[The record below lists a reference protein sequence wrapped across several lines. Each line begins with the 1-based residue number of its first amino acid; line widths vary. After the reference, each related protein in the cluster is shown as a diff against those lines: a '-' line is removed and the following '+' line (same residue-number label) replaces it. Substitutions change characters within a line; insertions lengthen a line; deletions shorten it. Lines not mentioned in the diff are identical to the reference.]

1 MMMNS
6 SFMHPHFL
14 WLLLVLPIA
23 WFWHYFIK
31 NQQEVAIKISTTE
44 GLSTKKSLLIQV
56 RPFLFVL
63 KLLALGFIIIALARP
78 RNTQKS
84 SFTDN
89 TSGIDIV
96 IATDVSGS
104 MLATDFKPNRLE
116 AIKEVAYNFIQ
127 KRVNDRI
134 GLVVYAGESYTRTP
148 VTSDK
153 TMLLNSLK
161 EVQYNGMVLQDGT
174 AIGIGLG
181 TAINRLKDSKTKS
194 KIIILL
200 TDGVNNLGS
209 LDPISAAEIA
219 KAYNIKVY
227 TVGVGTNGM
236 ANFPVAKDANGNIVF
251 QPQKVEIDEKLMQEI
266 ATITNGKYFRAT
278 NNKKLEAIY
287 DEIDRLEKSKITEN
301 RFMMFDEQ
309 FRPWLLI
316 GLFLLALEMIL
327 SRTLFK
333 SFI

>member
-1 MMMNS
+1 MSS

-14 WLLLVLPIA
+14 WLLLVIPIA
-23 WFWHYFIK
+23 FYWHYFIK
-31 NQQEVAIKISTTE
+31 NQQEVAIKMSTIE
-44 GLSTKKSLLIQV
+44 GLSTKKSLLIKL
-56 RPFLFVL
+56 RPFLYVL

-84 SFTDN
+84 SYTDN

-127 KRVNDRI
+127 KRTNDRM

-153 TMLLNSLK
+153 AMLLNSLK

-174 AIGIGLG
+174 AIGIGLA

-219 KAYNIKVY
+219 KTYGIKVY

-278 NNKKLEAIY
+278 DNKKLEAIY

>member
-1 MMMNS
+1 MNS

-14 WLLLVLPIA
+14 WLLLVIPIA
-23 WFWHYFIK
+23 LFWHYFIK
-31 NQQEVAIKISTTE
+31 NQQEVALKMSTTE
-44 GLSTKKSLLIQV
+44 GLSTKKSLLIKL
-56 RPFLFVL
+56 RPFLYVL

-84 SFTDN
+84 SYTDN

-127 KRVNDRI
+127 KRTNDRM

-174 AIGIGLG
+174 AIGIGLA

-200 TDGVNNLGS
+200 TDGVNNVGS

-219 KAYNIKVY
+219 KSYGIKVY

-278 NNKKLEAIY
+278 DNKKLEAIY

>member
-1 MMMNS
+1 MNS
-6 SFMHPHFL
+6 SFMHPYFL
-14 WLLLVLPIA
+14 WLLLVLPVA
-23 WFWHYFIK
+23 LYWHYFIK
-31 NQQEVAIKISTTE
+31 NQQEVAIKVSTIE
-44 GLSTKKSLLIQV
+44 GLSTKKTVLLKL
-56 RPFLFVL
+56 RTFLYVL
-63 KLLALGFIIIALARP
+63 KLLALVFIIIALARP

-84 SFTDN
+84 SYTDN

-116 AIKEVAYNFIQ
+116 AIKEVAYSFIQ
-127 KRVNDRI
+127 KRTNDRI

-153 TMLLNSLK
+153 AMLLNSLK
-161 EVQYNGMVLQDGT
+161 EVQYNALVLQDGT
-174 AIGIGLG
+174 AIGIGLA

-219 KAYNIKVY
+219 KSYGIKVY

-251 QPQKVEIDEKLMQEI
+251 QPQKVEIDEKILQEI
-266 ATITNGKYFRAT
+266 ANVTQGKYFRAT
-278 NNKKLEAIY
+278 NNQKLEAIY

-309 FRPWLLI
+309 FRPWLLM
-316 GLFLLALEMIL
+316 GLFFLVLEMIL

>member
-1 MMMNS
+1 MNS

-14 WLLLVLPIA
+14 WLLLVIPIA
-23 WFWHYFIK
+23 LFWHYFIK
-31 NQQEVAIKISTTE
+31 NQQDVALKMSTTE
-44 GLSTKKSLLIQV
+44 GLSKQKTLLIKL
-56 RPFLFVL
+56 RPFLYVL

-84 SFTDN
+84 NFTDN
-89 TSGIDIV
+89 INGIDIV

-116 AIKEVAYNFIQ
+116 AIKEVAHSFIQ
-127 KRVNDRI
+127 KRTNDRI

-161 EVQYNGMVLQDGT
+161 EVQYNGLVLQDGT
-174 AIGIGLG
+174 AIGIGLA

-200 TDGVNNLGS
+200 TDGVNNVGS

-219 KAYNIKVY
+219 KAYGIKVY

-236 ANFPVAKDANGNIVF
+236 ANFPVAKDANGTIVF
-251 QPQKVEIDEKLMQEI
+251 QPQKVEIDEKLMEEI
-266 ATITNGKYFRAT
+266 ARITNGKYFRAT
-278 NNKKLEAIY
+278 DNKKLEAIY

-316 GLFLLALEMIL
+316 GLFLLVLEMIV

>member
-1 MMMNS
+1 MNS

-23 WFWHYFIK
+23 LFWHYFIK
-31 NQQEVAIKISTTE
+31 NQQDVALKMSTTE
-44 GLSTKKSLLIQV
+44 GLSTKKTLLIKL

-84 SFTDN
+84 SYTDN

-116 AIKEVAYNFIQ
+116 AIKEVAYSFIQ
-127 KRVNDRI
+127 KRTNDRI

-153 TMLLNSLK
+153 SMLLNSLK

-174 AIGIGLG
+174 AIGIGLA

-219 KAYNIKVY
+219 KSYGIKVY

-266 ATITNGKYFRAT
+266 AATTNGKYFRAT
-278 NNKKLEAIY
+278 DNKKLEAIY

-316 GLFLLALEMIL
+316 GLFLLALEMIF
-327 SRTLFK
+327 SRTIFK

>member
-1 MMMNS
+1 MNS

-14 WLLLVLPIA
+14 WLLLVISIA
-23 WFWHYFIK
+23 LYWHYFIK
-31 NQQEVAIKISTTE
+31 NQQEVALKMSTIE
-44 GLSTKKSLLIQV
+44 GLSTKKSLLIKL
-56 RPFLFVL
+56 RPFLYVL

-84 SFTDN
+84 SYTDN

-127 KRVNDRI
+127 KRTNDRM

-174 AIGIGLG
+174 AIGIGLA

-200 TDGVNNLGS
+200 TDGVNNVGS

-219 KAYNIKVY
+219 KSYGIKVY

-278 NNKKLEAIY
+278 DNKKLEAIY

-327 SRTLFK
+327 SRTIFK

>member
-1 MMMNS
+1 MNS

-14 WLLLVLPIA
+14 WLLLVIPIA
-23 WFWHYFIK
+23 LYWHYFIK
-31 NQQEVAIKISTTE
+31 NQQEVALKMSTIE
-44 GLSTKKSLLIQV
+44 GLSTKKSLLIKL
-56 RPFLFVL
+56 RPFLYVL

-84 SFTDN
+84 SYTDN

-127 KRVNDRI
+127 KRTNDRM

-153 TMLLNSLK
+153 AMLLNSLK

-174 AIGIGLG
+174 AIGIGLA

-219 KAYNIKVY
+219 KTYGIKVY

-236 ANFPVAKDANGNIVF
+236 ANFPVAKDANGNIIF
-251 QPQKVEIDEKLMQEI
+251 QPQKVEIDEKILQEI

-278 NNKKLEAIY
+278 DNKKLEAIY

-316 GLFLLALEMIL
+316 GLLLLALEMIL

>member
-1 MMMNS
+1 MNS

-14 WLLLVLPIA
+14 WLLLVFPVALY
-23 WFWHYFIK
+23 WHYFIK
-31 NQQEVAIKISTTE
+31 NQQDVALKMSTIE
-44 GLSTKKSLLIQV
+44 GLSTKKSLLIQL
-56 RPFLFVL
+56 RPFLYVL

-84 SFTDN
+84 SYTDN

-116 AIKEVAYNFIQ
+116 AIKEVAHSFIQ

-153 TMLLNSLK
+153 AMLLNSLK

-174 AIGIGLG
+174 AIGIGLA

-219 KAYNIKVY
+219 KAYGIKVY

-236 ANFPVAKDANGNIVF
+236 ANFPVAKDTNGNIVF

-266 ATITNGKYFRAT
+266 ATTTNGKYFRAT
-278 NNKKLEAIY
+278 DNKKLEAIY

-309 FRPWLLI
+309 FRPWLLM
-316 GLFLLALEMIL
+316 GLFLLVLEMIL
-327 SRTLFK
+327 SRTIFK

>member
-1 MMMNS
+1 MSS

-14 WLLLVLPIA
+14 WLLLVIPIA
-23 WFWHYFIK
+23 LFWHYFIK
-31 NQQEVAIKISTTE
+31 NQQDVALKMSTTE
-44 GLSTKKSLLIQV
+44 GLSTKKTLLIKL

-84 SFTDN
+84 SYTDN

-116 AIKEVAYNFIQ
+116 AIKEVAHSFIQ
-127 KRVNDRI
+127 KRTNDRI

-153 TMLLNSLK
+153 AMLLNSLK
-161 EVQYNGMVLQDGT
+161 EVQYNGLVLQDGT
-174 AIGIGLG
+174 AIGIGLA

-200 TDGVNNLGS
+200 TDGVNNVGS

-219 KAYNIKVY
+219 KAYGIKVY

-236 ANFPVAKDANGNIVF
+236 ANFPVAKDANGTIVF

-266 ATITNGKYFRAT
+266 ATTTNGKYFRAT
-278 NNKKLEAIY
+278 DNKKLEAIY

-316 GLFLLALEMIL
+316 GLFLLVLEMIV

>member
-1 MMMNS
+1 MMNS
-6 SFMHPHFL
+6 SFMYPHFL
-14 WLLLVLPIA
+14 WLLLVIPIA
-23 WFWHYFIK
+23 LFWHYFIK
-31 NQQEVAIKISTTE
+31 NQQDVALKMSTTE
-44 GLSTKKSLLIQV
+44 GLSRQKTLLIKL
-56 RPFLFVL
+56 RPFLYVL

-84 SFTDN
+84 SYTDN

-116 AIKEVAYNFIQ
+116 AIKEVAHTFIQ

-153 TMLLNSLK
+153 AMLLNSLK

-174 AIGIGLG
+174 AIGIGLA

-200 TDGVNNLGS
+200 TDGVNNVGS

-219 KAYNIKVY
+219 KEYGIKVY

-266 ATITNGKYFRAT
+266 ATKTNGKYFRAT
-278 NNKKLEAIY
+278 DNKKLEAIY

>member
-1 MMMNS
+1 MNS

-14 WLLLVLPIA
+14 WLLLVLPVA
-23 WFWHYFIK
+23 LYWHYFIK
-31 NQQEVAIKISTTE
+31 NQQEVAIKMSTTE
-44 GLSTKKSLLIQV
+44 GLSTKKSLLIKL
-56 RPFLFVL
+56 RPFLYIL

-84 SFTDN
+84 SYTDN
-89 TSGIDIV
+89 TNGIDIV

-127 KRVNDRI
+127 KRTNDRI

-174 AIGIGLG
+174 AIGIGLA

-219 KAYNIKVY
+219 KTYGIKVY

-278 NNKKLEAIY
+278 DNKKLEAIY

-316 GLFLLALEMIL
+316 GLLLLALEMIL
-327 SRTLFK
+327 NRTLFK

>member
-1 MMMNS
+1 MNS

-14 WLLLVLPIA
+14 WLLLVIPIA
-23 WFWHYFIK
+23 LYWHYFIK
-31 NQQEVAIKISTTE
+31 NQQEVALKMSTIE
-44 GLSTKKSLLIQV
+44 GLSTKKSLLIKV
-56 RPFLFVL
+56 RPFLYVL

-84 SFTDN
+84 SYTDN

-127 KRVNDRI
+127 KRTNDRM

-153 TMLLNSLK
+153 AMLLNSLK

-174 AIGIGLG
+174 AIGIGLA

-200 TDGVNNLGS
+200 TDGVNNVGN

-219 KAYNIKVY
+219 KAYGIKVY

-236 ANFPVAKDANGNIVF
+236 ANFPVAKDANGNIIF

-278 NNKKLEAIY
+278 DNKKLEAIY

-301 RFMMFDEQ
+301 RFTMFDEQ
-309 FRPWLLI
+309 FRSWLLI
-316 GLFLLALEMIL
+316 GLFLLALEMFL

>member
-1 MMMNS
+1 MNS

-14 WLLLVLPIA
+14 WLLLVIPIA
-23 WFWHYFIK
+23 LFWHYFIK
-31 NQQEVAIKISTTE
+31 NQQEVALKMSTTE
-44 GLSTKKSLLIQV
+44 GLSTKKTLLIKL
-56 RPFLFVL
+56 RPYLFVL

-84 SFTDN
+84 SYTDN
-89 TSGIDIV
+89 TNGIDIV

-116 AIKEVAYNFIQ
+116 AIKEVAHTFIQ
-127 KRVNDRI
+127 KRTNDRI

-153 TMLLNSLK
+153 AMLLNSLK

-174 AIGIGLG
+174 AIGIGLA

-219 KAYNIKVY
+219 KSYGIKVY

-266 ATITNGKYFRAT
+266 ATTTNGKYFRAT
-278 NNKKLEAIY
+278 DNKKLGAIY

-327 SRTLFK
+327 SRTIFK

>member
-1 MMMNS
+1 MNS
-6 SFMHPHFL
+6 AFMHPHFL
-14 WLLLVLPIA
+14 WLLLVIPIA
-23 WFWHYFIK
+23 VFWHYTTIK
-31 NQQEVAIKISTTE
+31 QQHPAIKISTTE
-44 GLSTKKSLLIQV
+44 GFSIPKSWV
-56 RPFLFVL
+56 MKCRPFLFLL
-63 KLLALGFIIIALARP
+63 KIVALGFVIIALARP

-84 SFTDN
+84 SYIDSKN
-89 TSGIDIV
+89 GIDIV

-116 AIKEVAYNFIQ
+116 AIKKVAESFIQ
-127 KRVNDRI
+127 KRTNDRI
-134 GLVVYAGESYTRTP
+134 GLVVYAGESYTKTP

-153 TMLLNSLK
+153 TMLLSALR

-181 TAINRLKDSKTKS
+181 TAINRIKNSKAKS

-200 TDGVNNLGS
+200 TDGVNNVGS

-219 KAYNIKVY
+219 KDYGIKVY

-236 ANFPVAKDANGNIVF
+236 ANFPVAKDSNGNIVF
-251 QPQKVEIDEKLMQEI
+251 QPQKVEIDEKILQEI
-266 ATITNGKYFRAT
+266 AAITKGKYFRAT
-278 NNKKLEAIY
+278 DNNKLEAIY
-287 DEIDRLEKSKITEN
+287 DEIDGLEKSKITEN
-301 RFMMFDEQ
+301 RLMLFDEQ
-309 FRPWLLI
+309 FRSWLLI
-316 GLFLLALEMIL
+316 GLFVLILEMIL

>member
-1 MMMNS
+1 
-6 SFMHPHFL
+6 MHPHFL
-14 WLLLVLPIA
+14 WLLLVLPA
-23 WFWHYFIK
+23 AVYWHYFVK
-31 NQQEVAIKISTTE
+31 KQQDVAIKMSSTE
-44 GLSTKKSLLIQV
+44 GFSMQKTLLMKL
-56 RPFLFVL
+56 RPFLYVL
-63 KLLALGFIIIALARP
+63 KVLALGCIIIALARP

-89 TSGIDIV
+89 TNGIDIV

-116 AIKEVAYNFIQ
+116 AIKEVAFNFVQ
-127 KRVNDRI
+127 KRTNDRI

-153 TMLLNSLK
+153 AMLLNSLK

-174 AIGIGLG
+174 AIGIGLA
-181 TAINRLKDSKTKS
+181 TAINRIKDSKTKS

-219 KAYNIKVY
+219 KSYGIKVY

-251 QPQKVEIDEKLMQEI
+251 QSQKVEIDEKLMQEI

-278 NNKKLEAIY
+278 DNKKLEAIY

-309 FRPWLLI
+309 FRPWLLF
-316 GLFLLALEMIL
+316 GLFLLVLEMVV

>member
-1 MMMNS
+1 MNS

-14 WLLLVLPIA
+14 WLLLVLPVA
-23 WFWHYFIK
+23 LYWHYFIK
-31 NQQEVAIKISTTE
+31 NQQDVALKMSTIE
-44 GLSTKKSLLIQV
+44 GLSTKKSLLIKL
-56 RPFLFVL
+56 RPFLYVL

-84 SFTDN
+84 SYTDN

-127 KRVNDRI
+127 KRTNDRM

-153 TMLLNSLK
+153 AMLLNSLK

-174 AIGIGLG
+174 AIGIGLA

-219 KAYNIKVY
+219 KTYGIKVY

-251 QPQKVEIDEKLMQEI
+251 QPQKVEIDEKLMQQI
-266 ATITNGKYFRAT
+266 AATTNGKYFRAT
-278 NNKKLEAIY
+278 DNKKLEAIY

-327 SRTLFK
+327 SRTIFK

>member
-1 MMMNS
+1 MNS

-14 WLLLVLPIA
+14 WLLLVFPVALY
-23 WFWHYFIK
+23 WHYFIK
-31 NQQEVAIKISTTE
+31 NQQDVALKMSTIE
-44 GLSTKKSLLIQV
+44 GLSTKKSLLIQL
-56 RPFLFVL
+56 RPFLYVL

-84 SFTDN
+84 SYTDN

-116 AIKEVAYNFIQ
+116 AIKEVAHSFIQ

-153 TMLLNSLK
+153 AMLLNSLK

-174 AIGIGLG
+174 AIGIGLA

-219 KAYNIKVY
+219 KAYGIKVY

-236 ANFPVAKDANGNIVF
+236 ANFPVAKDTNGNIVF

-266 ATITNGKYFRAT
+266 ATTTNGKYFRAT
-278 NNKKLEAIY
+278 DNKKLEAIY

>member
-1 MMMNS
+1 MNS

-14 WLLLVLPIA
+14 WLLLVIPIA
-23 WFWHYFIK
+23 LYWHYFIK
-31 NQQEVAIKISTTE
+31 NQQEVAIKISTVE
-44 GLSTKKSLLIQV
+44 GLSTKKSLLIKL
-56 RPFLFVL
+56 RPFLYIL

-84 SFTDN
+84 SYTNN

-127 KRVNDRI
+127 KRVNDRM

-174 AIGIGLG
+174 AIGIGLA

-219 KAYNIKVY
+219 KTYGIKVY

-278 NNKKLEAIY
+278 DNKKLEAIY

-327 SRTLFK
+327 SRTIFK

>member
-1 MMMNS
+1 MSS

-23 WFWHYFIK
+23 LYWHYFIK
-31 NQQEVAIKISTTE
+31 NQQEVAIKMSTIE
-44 GLSTKKSLLIQV
+44 GLSTQKTLLLKI
-56 RPFLFVL
+56 RPFLYVL

-84 SFTDN
+84 SYTDH

-127 KRVNDRI
+127 KRTNDRI

-153 TMLLNSLK
+153 AMLLNSLK
-161 EVQYNGMVLQDGT
+161 EVQYNGLVLQDGT
-174 AIGIGLG
+174 AIGIGLA
-181 TAINRLKDSKTKS
+181 TAINRIKDSKTKS

-200 TDGVNNLGS
+200 TDGVNNVGS

-219 KAYNIKVY
+219 KSYGIKVY

-278 NNKKLEAIY
+278 DNKKLEAIY
-287 DEIDRLEKSKITEN
+287 DEIDRLEKSKIKEN

-309 FRPWLLI
+309 FRPWLLL

>member
-1 MMMNS
+1 MNS

-14 WLLLVLPIA
+14 WLLLVIPIA
-23 WFWHYFIK
+23 LFWHYFIK
-31 NQQEVAIKISTTE
+31 NQQEVALKMSTIE
-44 GLSTKKSLLIQV
+44 GLSTKKSLLIKL
-56 RPFLFVL
+56 RPFLYVL

-84 SFTDN
+84 SYTDN

-127 KRVNDRI
+127 KRTNDRM

-174 AIGIGLG
+174 AIGIGLA

-200 TDGVNNLGS
+200 TDGVNNVGS

-219 KAYNIKVY
+219 KSYGIKVY

-278 NNKKLEAIY
+278 DNKKLEAIY

>member
-1 MMMNS
+1 MNS

-14 WLLLVLPIA
+14 WLLLVLPVA
-23 WFWHYFIK
+23 LYWHYFIK
-31 NQQEVAIKISTTE
+31 NQQEVALKMSTIE
-44 GLSTKKSLLIQV
+44 GLSTKKSLLIKL
-56 RPFLFVL
+56 RPFLYVL

-84 SFTDN
+84 SYTDN

-127 KRVNDRI
+127 KRTNDRM

-153 TMLLNSLK
+153 AMLLNSLK

-174 AIGIGLG
+174 AIGIGLA

-219 KAYNIKVY
+219 KTYGIKVY

-251 QPQKVEIDEKLMQEI
+251 QPQKVEIDEKLMQQI
-266 ATITNGKYFRAT
+266 AATTNGKYFRAT
-278 NNKKLEAIY
+278 DNKKLEAIY

-327 SRTLFK
+327 SRTIFK

>member
-1 MMMNS
+1 MNS
-6 SFMHPHFL
+6 SFMHPYFL
-14 WLLLVLPIA
+14 WLLLVIPIA
-23 WFWHYFIK
+23 LFWHYFIK
-31 NQQEVAIKISTTE
+31 NEQDVALKMSTTE
-44 GLSTKKSLLIQV
+44 GLSRQKSWLIQL
-56 RPFLFVL
+56 RPFLYVL

-84 SFTDN
+84 NYIDSKN
-89 TSGIDIV
+89 GIDIV

-116 AIKEVAYNFIQ
+116 AIKKVAETFVQ
-127 KRVNDRI
+127 KRTNDRM

-153 TMLLNSLK
+153 MMLLNSLK

-174 AIGIGLG
+174 AIGIGLA
-181 TAINRLKDSKTKS
+181 TAINRVKDSKAKS
-194 KIIILL
+194 KVIILL
-200 TDGVNNLGS
+200 TDGVNNVGS

-219 KAYNIKVY
+219 KAYGIKVY

-236 ANFPVAKDANGNIVF
+236 ANFPVAKDADGNIVF

-266 ATITNGKYFRAT
+266 AKITNGKYFRAT
-278 NNKKLEAIY
+278 DNKKLEEIY
-287 DEIDRLEKSKITEN
+287 EEIDRLEKSKITEN

-316 GLFLLALEMIL
+316 GLFLLVLEMIL
-327 SRTLFK
+327 SRTIFK

>member
-1 MMMNS
+1 MNS

-14 WLLLVLPIA
+14 WLLLVIPIA
-23 WFWHYFIK
+23 LFWHYFIK
-31 NQQEVAIKISTTE
+31 NQQDVALKMSTTE
-44 GLSTKKSLLIQV
+44 GLSRQKTLLIKL
-56 RPFLFVL
+56 RPFLYVL

-84 SFTDN
+84 SYTDN

-116 AIKEVAYNFIQ
+116 AIKEVAHTFIQ

-153 TMLLNSLK
+153 AMLLNSLK

-174 AIGIGLG
+174 AIGIGLA

-200 TDGVNNLGS
+200 TDGVNNVGS

-219 KAYNIKVY
+219 KEYGIKVY

-266 ATITNGKYFRAT
+266 ATKTNGKYFRAT
-278 NNKKLEAIY
+278 DNKKLEAIY

>member
-1 MMMNS
+1 MSS

-14 WLLLVLPIA
+14 WLLLIIPIA
-23 WFWHYFIK
+23 LFWHFYIK
-31 NQQEVAIKISTTE
+31 NQQEVALKMSTTE
-44 GLSTKKSLLIQV
+44 GLSAHKSWLIKV
-56 RPFLFVL
+56 RPYLFLL
-63 KLLALGFIIIALARP
+63 KLVAISFVIVALARP

-84 SFTDN
+84 NYTDSTN
-89 TSGIDIV
+89 GIDIV

-116 AIKEVAYNFIQ
+116 AIKQVAQTFIQ

-134 GLVVYAGESYTRTP
+134 GLVVYAGESYTRVP

-153 TMLLNSLK
+153 NMLLNSLK

-219 KAYNIKVY
+219 KTYGIKVY
-227 TVGVGTNGM
+227 TVGVGTNGT
-236 ANFPVAKDANGNIVF
+236 ANFPVSKDADGNIIF
-251 QPQKVEIDEKLMQEI
+251 QPQKVEIDESLMQNI
-266 ATITNGKYFRAT
+266 AQITNGKYFRAT
-278 NNKKLEAIY
+278 DNKKLEDIY
-287 DEIDRLEKSKITEN
+287 NEIDQLEKSKITEN

-316 GLFLLALEMIL
+316 GLFFLALEMIL

>member
-1 MMMNS
+1 MNS
-6 SFMHPHFL
+6 SFMHLHFL
-14 WLLLVLPIA
+14 WLLLVIPIGLC
-23 WFWHYFIK
+23 WHYFIK
-31 NQQEVAIKISTTE
+31 NQQEVALKMSAIE
-44 GLSTKKSLLIQV
+44 GLSTKKSLLIKL
-56 RPFLFVL
+56 RPFLYVL

-84 SFTDN
+84 SYTDN

-116 AIKEVAYNFIQ
+116 AIKEVAYTFIQ

-153 TMLLNSLK
+153 AMLLTSLK

-174 AIGIGLG
+174 AIGIGLA

-219 KAYNIKVY
+219 KSYGIKVY

-251 QPQKVEIDEKLMQEI
+251 QPQKVEIDEKILQEI
-266 ATITNGKYFRAT
+266 AATTNGKYFRAT
-278 NNKKLEAIY
+278 DNKKLEAIY

>member
-1 MMMNS
+1 
-6 SFMHPHFL
+6 MHPHFL
-14 WLLLVLPIA
+14 WLLLVIPIA
-23 WFWHYFIK
+23 LFWHYFIK
-31 NQQEVAIKISTTE
+31 NQQDVALKMSTTE
-44 GLSTKKSLLIQV
+44 GLSRQKTVLIKL
-56 RPFLFVL
+56 RPFLYLL
-63 KLLALGFIIIALARP
+63 KLLALVFIIIALARP

-84 SFTDN
+84 SYTDN

-116 AIKEVAYNFIQ
+116 AIKEVAYSFIQ
-127 KRVNDRI
+127 KRTNDRI

-174 AIGIGLG
+174 AIGIGLA

-219 KAYNIKVY
+219 KSYGIKVY

-266 ATITNGKYFRAT
+266 AATTNGKYFRAT
-278 NNKKLEAIY
+278 DNKKLEAIY

-327 SRTLFK
+327 SRTIFK

>member
-1 MMMNS
+1 MNS

-14 WLLLVLPIA
+14 WLLLVIPIA
-23 WFWHYFIK
+23 LYWHYFIK
-31 NQQEVAIKISTTE
+31 NQQEVALKMSTIE
-44 GLSTKKSLLIQV
+44 GLSTKKSLLIKL
-56 RPFLFVL
+56 RPFLYVL

-84 SFTDN
+84 SYTDN

-127 KRVNDRI
+127 KRTNDRM

-153 TMLLNSLK
+153 AMLLNSLK

-174 AIGIGLG
+174 AIGIGLA

-219 KAYNIKVY
+219 KTYGIKVY

-278 NNKKLEAIY
+278 DNKKLEAIY

-327 SRTLFK
+327 NRTLFK

>member
-1 MMMNS
+1 MNS

-14 WLLLVLPIA
+14 WLLLVFPVALY
-23 WFWHYFIK
+23 WHYFIK
-31 NQQEVAIKISTTE
+31 NQQDVALKMSTIE
-44 GLSTKKSLLIQV
+44 GLSTKKSLLIQL
-56 RPFLFVL
+56 RPFLYVL

-84 SFTDN
+84 SYTDN

-116 AIKEVAYNFIQ
+116 AIKEVAHSFIQ

-153 TMLLNSLK
+153 AMLLNSLK

-174 AIGIGLG
+174 AIGIGLA

-200 TDGVNNLGS
+200 TDGVNNVGS

-219 KAYNIKVY
+219 KEYGIKVY

-236 ANFPVAKDANGNIVF
+236 ANFPVAKDTNGNIVF

-266 ATITNGKYFRAT
+266 ATTTNGKYFRAT
-278 NNKKLEAIY
+278 DNKKLEAIY

-316 GLFLLALEMIL
+316 GLFLLVLEMIL
-327 SRTLFK
+327 SRTIFK

>member
-1 MMMNS
+1 MNS

-14 WLLLVLPIA
+14 WLLLVFPVALY
-23 WFWHYFIK
+23 WHYFIK
-31 NQQEVAIKISTTE
+31 NQQDVALKMSTIE
-44 GLSTKKSLLIQV
+44 GLSTKKSLLIQL
-56 RPFLFVL
+56 RPFLYVL

-84 SFTDN
+84 SYTDN

-116 AIKEVAYNFIQ
+116 AIKEVAHSFIQ

-153 TMLLNSLK
+153 AMLLNSLK

-174 AIGIGLG
+174 AIGIGLA

-200 TDGVNNLGS
+200 TDGVNNVGS

-219 KAYNIKVY
+219 KEYGIKVY

-236 ANFPVAKDANGNIVF
+236 ANFPVAKDTNGNIVF

-266 ATITNGKYFRAT
+266 ATTTNGKYFRAT
-278 NNKKLEAIY
+278 DNKKLEAIY

-309 FRPWLLI
+309 FRPWLLM
-316 GLFLLALEMIL
+316 GLFLLVLEMIL
-327 SRTLFK
+327 SRTIFK